1 MERNLIVKKKKV
13 GVLSGTFIILALF
26 LGGCVQR
33 TSSGKP
39 YGFVYDYLAVPTQH
53 LLNWLANLLGGS
65 YGWSIVVITL
75 VVRLLLMPLML
86 SQMKKSTIQQEKIMA
101 IQPQMAAIQKQM
113 QSVKTQEEQMRLS
126 QQMMALYRDNEISM
140 TGGIGC
146 LPLLIQMPIFA
157 ALYAAIQ
164 YSPNLAHSTFFG
176 INLAGRSFTFVALTF
191 LIYALQGWL
200 ATHGMSKTQM
210 SKMTTGM
217 MMIYTP
223 VMFAFMTWIA
233 PAGLGLYFFAG
244 GIIAC
249 FQTLLINA
257 MRPRIKHEV
266 EVAMAKKK
274 VNKPIV
280 LPVKNQ
286 IKVAK
291 QQASAVHDLNRQR
304 NAGKQNHHK

>member
-1 MERNLIVKKKKV
+1 MKKKKV
-13 GVLSGTFIILALF
+13 GVLLGTFLTLSLF

-53 LLNWLANLLGGS
+53 LLTWLANFLNGS

-86 SQMKKSTIQQEKIMA
+86 NQMKKSTIQQEKMAA
-101 IQPQMAAIQKQM
+101 IQPQLFELQKQAKTA
-113 QSVKTQEEQMRLS
+113 QSQEEQMALS

-146 LPLLIQMPIFA
+146 LPLIIQMPIFA

-164 YSPNLAHSTFFG
+164 YSPDLAHSTFFG

-200 ATHGMSKTQM
+200 STRGLPQSQM
-210 SKMTTGM
+210 SRMTTGM

-244 GIIAC
+244 GVIAC

-257 MRPRIKHEV
+257 MRPKIKKEV
-266 EVAMAKKK
+266 EAQIKK
-274 VNKPIV
+274 NK
-280 LPVKNQ
+280 VKNKVTTQ
-286 IKVAK
+286 PIKVQLKEAK
-291 QQASAVHDLNRQR
+291 GKAQQTHELNRQR

>member
-1 MERNLIVKKKKV
+1 MNKKKKI
-13 GVLSGTFIILALF
+13 GILAGSLLTIALF

-53 LLNWLANLLGGS
+53 LLTWLANFLGGS

-86 SQMKKSTIQQEKIMA
+86 NQMKKSTIQQEKMAA
-101 IQPQMAAIQKQM
+101 IQPQLMEIQKQA
-113 QSVKTQEEQMRLS
+113 QSAQTQEEQMALS
-126 QQMMALYRDNEISM
+126 QQMMALYRENEISM

-146 LPLLIQMPIFA
+146 LPLIIQMPIFA

-164 YSPNLAHSTFFG
+164 YSPDLAHSTFFG

-191 LIYALQGWL
+191 IIYALQAWL
-200 ATHGMSKTQM
+200 STRGLPKNQM
-210 SKMTTGM
+210 NKMTTGM

-257 MRPRIKHEV
+257 MRPKIKKEV
-266 EVAMAKKK
+266 ESQIAKNKI
-274 VNKPIV
+274 NKPKQ
-280 LPVKNQ
+280 VKP
-286 IKVAK
+286 IKVQIEQAK
-291 QQASAVHDLNRQR
+291 EKAAETHANNRQR
-304 NAGKQNHHK
+304 NAGKQHKN

>member
-1 MERNLIVKKKKV
+1 MKKKKIA
-13 GVLSGTFIILALF
+13 VLAGAFLTISLF

-39 YGFVYDYLAVPTQH
+39 YGFIYDYLAVPTQH
-53 LLNWLANLLGGS
+53 LLEWLSGLLGGS
-65 YGWSIVVITL
+65 YGWAIVVITL

-86 SQMKKSTIQQEKIMA
+86 SQMKKSTIQQEKVAA
-101 IQPQMAAIQKQM
+101 IQPQLVELQKQAKNA
-113 QSVKTQEEQMRLS
+113 QTQEEQMALS
-126 QQMMALYRDNEISM
+126 QQMMSLYRDNEISM

-164 YSPNLAHSTFFG
+164 YSPELSHSTFFG

-200 ATHGMSKTQM
+200 STRGLPESQTNR
-210 SKMTTGM
+210 MTTGM

-249 FQTLLINA
+249 FQTLLING
-257 MRPRIKHEV
+257 MRPKIKKEI
-266 EVAMAKKK
+266 EAQMAQKNKNKPKK
-274 VNKPIV
+274 VE
-280 LPVKNQ
+280 PVKTKIQNAQ
-286 IKVAK
+286 NK
-291 QQASAVHDLNRQR
+291 AVETHNLNRQR
-304 NAGKQNHHK
+304 NAGKQKRNK

>member
-1 MERNLIVKKKKV
+1 MKKKKI
-13 GVLSGTFIILALF
+13 GILAGMFLTVSLF

-39 YGFVYDYLAVPTQH
+39 YGFIYDYLAVPTQH
-53 LLNWLANLLGGS
+53 LLKWLANLLGGS
-65 YGWSIVVITL
+65 YGWSIVVITI
-75 VVRLLLMPLML
+75 VVRFLLLPLML
-86 SQMKKSTIQQEKIMA
+86 SQMKKSTVQQEKMAA
-101 IQPQMAAIQKQM
+101 IQPQLMELQKQA
-113 QSVKTQEEQMRLS
+113 QKAQTQEEQMLLS
-126 QQMMALYRDNEISM
+126 QQMMALYWDNEISM

-157 ALYAAIQ
+157 ALYAAIE
-164 YSPNLAHSTFFG
+164 YSPDLAHSTFFG

-200 ATHGMSKTQM
+200 STRGMPQQNGQM
-210 SKMTTGM
+210 AKMTTGM

-249 FQTLLINA
+249 LQTLLING
-257 MRPRIKHEV
+257 MRPRIKKEV
-266 EVAMAKKK
+266 EAQMAARKP
-274 VNKPIV
+274 VHPEPIKPIQA
-280 LPVKNQ
+280 Q
-286 IKVAK
+286 IKDAQEK
-291 QQASAVHDLNRQR
+291 SAETHNLNRQR
-304 NAGKQNHHK
+304 NAGKQHRNK

>member
-1 MERNLIVKKKKV
+1 MKKKKV
-13 GVLSGTFIILALF
+13 GILAISFLTITLF

-39 YGFVYDYLAVPTQH
+39 YGIVYDWLAVPTQH
-53 LLNWLANLLGGS
+53 LLTWIANLLNGS
-65 YGWSIVVITL
+65 YGWAIVFITI

-86 SQMKKSTIQQEKIMA
+86 GQMKKSTIQQEKIAA
-101 IQPQMAAIQKQM
+101 IQPQLMEIQKQAQNA
-113 QSVKTQEEQMRLS
+113 QSQEEQMALS
-126 QQMMALYRDNEISM
+126 QEMMALYRENEISM

-146 LPLLIQMPIFA
+146 LPLIIQMPIFA

-164 YSPNLAHSTFFG
+164 YSPDLAHSSFFG

-200 ATHGMSKTQM
+200 ATRGMPDSQM
-210 SKMTTGM
+210 NKMTTGM

-249 FQTLLINA
+249 FQTLLVNG
-257 MRPRIKHEV
+257 MRPKIKAEIAK
-266 EVAMAKKK
+266 EMAQKTKNKPKK
-274 VNKPIV
+274 VKPI
-280 LPVKNQ
+280 KKQ
-286 IKVAK
+286 IHEAQEKAA
-291 QQASAVHDLNRQR
+291 QIHENNRQR
-304 NAGKQNHHK
+304 NAGKQNHKK